1 MKQVL
6 SDQLRRD
13 LRKLLDEIEH
23 AGEHVVVGR
32 WDKPVAVLVPV
43 DWYEQAKSALA
54 ASSTRTRQGGQV
66 IHKDGDI
73 GNNELANLEVVYPE
87 EGELR

>member
-23 AGEHVVVGR
+23 AGEHVVVAR

-43 DWYEQAKSALA
+43 EWYEQAKSALA
-54 ASSTRTRQGGQV
+54 ASSARMKPGGQ
-66 IHKDGDI
+66 ILHRDGDI
-73 GNNELANLEVVYPE
+73 GNNDLSNVEVVYPE
-87 EGELR
+87 ESGS